1 MIDNE
6 KKKVG
11 IIGSGSFGI
20 AIANLICKNRDVL
33 IYSRKNENVDSINHN
48 HKVKEYALD
57 PKIIATNDASFF
69 AASCEL
75 IFPIVPSEHFRK
87 VIKEFAPYLRPYHF
101 MVHGT
106 KGLDLIN
113 IDLNNSKKYT
123 ITRSNIATM
132 SEVILQE
139 TSVLRVGCLSGPN
152 LASEI
157 LKGLPTATVV
167 ASRFDEVIDMSQ
179 NVLNSNRFHVFGTY
193 EILGA
198 EIAGALKNVIAMGSG
213 ILDGHGL
220 GKNIQ
225 AMLITRGLN
234 EMIKI
239 GNALGAS
246 NRAFLGTAGIGDLI
260 ATATS
265 TNSRNYTFGLRIAK
279 GENID
284 EIKKSMTEFAEGIR
298 TLQISMGLIKTYNI
312 HAPIFV
318 MLHKVIFEGYPLEK
332 AIDYL
337 MEFPYD
343 VDVDFL

>member
-1 MIDNE
+1 MITNGN
-6 KKKVG
+6 KKVG

-20 AIANLICKNRDVL
+20 AIANLICKNKEVL
-33 IYSRKNENVDSINHN
+33 LYSRKAENVAEINQHHRIKN
-48 HKVKEYALD
+48 YDID
-57 PKIIATNDASFF
+57 PKIVATNDVAFF
-69 AASCEL
+69 ADSCEL

-87 VIKEFAPYLRPYHF
+87 VIRDFAPHLRPSHF

-106 KGLDLIN
+106 KGLDLIDL
-113 IDLNNSKKYT
+113 DLNNTKK
-123 ITRSNIATM
+123 ITVTRNNIATM

-139 TSVLRVGCLSGPN
+139 SSVLRVGCLSGPN

-179 NVLNSNRFHVFGTY
+179 EVLNSNRFHVFGTY

-225 AMLITRGLN
+225 AMLITRGLT

-265 TNSRNYTFGLRIAK
+265 SNSRNYTFGLRIAK
-279 GENID
+279 GENIED
-284 EIKKSMTEFAEGIR
+284 IKKSMTEFAEGIR
-298 TLQISMGLIKTYNI
+298 TLQICTGLIKTYNI
-312 HAPIFV
+312 HAPIFS
-318 MLHKVIFEGYPLEK
+318 MLHKVIFENFPLNK